1 MRSVWDIA
9 MVMLIAASAG
19 VTPVEA
25 AATFR
30 TVRVTSTIDG
40 AAEPALYWSP
50 DVPDGKRVPLLVVLH
65 TWSGGYNQRGFGDA
79 CLAESE
85 KRGWAIIQPNFR
97 GPNKR
102 PEACGSELA
111 VQDVLDAVAYVKQDS
126 SIDDRRVYLVGTSG
140 GGHMAMLMAGR
151 HPRVWAG
158 VSAWVGISDLAAW
171 HAETT
176 QAGRKNYAG
185 NIEAVVGGKPGSSA
199 KVEAELRQ
207 RSPLTHLANAKGLAI
222 DLQAGIHDGHT
233 GSVPVSHTLRAFNIL
248 AKANGHV
255 KRQLTDEQIAH
266 MTTQR
271 QVPQALA
278 SERADED
285 GRKHRVLFRRVA
297 GAARVTIFEG
307 GHEGDMGAAI
317 NWLAKQKRVDTR

>member
-1 MRSVWDIA
+1 
-9 MVMLIAASAG
+9 MLFATSMYG
-19 VTPVEA
+19 GTTRVEG

-30 TVRVTSTIDG
+30 TVRVTSTIDS

-50 DVPDGKRVPLLVVLH
+50 KVEAGRRVPLLVVLH
-65 TWSGGYNQRGFGDA
+65 TWSGGYNQRGFGDK
-79 CLAESE
+79 CLIECE

-111 VQDVLDAVAYVKQDS
+111 VQDVLDAVAFVKKES
-126 SIDDRRVYLVGTSG
+126 AIDEDRVYLVGTSG
-140 GGHMAMLMAGR
+140 GGHMAMLMVGR

-176 QAGRKNYAG
+176 KAGRKNYAG
-185 NIEAVVGGKPGSSA
+185 NIENVVGGKPGSSD
-199 KVEAELRQ
+199 KVDAELRR
-207 RSPLTHLANAKGLAI
+207 RSPLTHLANAKSVAI

-233 GSVPVSHTLRAFNIL
+233 GSVPVSHTLRAFNVL
-248 AKANGHV
+248 AKANGLARRV
-255 KRQLTDEQIAH
+255 LTEAQIAH
-266 MTTQR
+266 MTAER

-278 SERADED
+278 DERVDEP

-317 NWLAKQKRVDTR
+317 NWLAKQRRDGKKSSDN